1 MNIFDI
7 LGPVMVGPSS
17 SHTAGAVRIGLIT
30 RRLLGEKVK
39 PGRIGM
45 YGSFAATGKGH
56 GTDRALV
63 AGLLGMEPDD
73 IRIPASFELAKQ
85 EQMEFQIEEVSLSGA
100 HPNTAVLNVEGIS
113 GRKLEVQASSL
124 GGGRI
129 MINRLDGIEVNC
141 TCEMPTLI
149 VHNIDQPGLVAK
161 VTSMLF
167 ESNINIANMSLY
179 RDRRG
184 GIAVMVIE
192 ADKEIP
198 KEMLGWLEQQEGIK
212 KVTYINAA
220 EGEEQDGV

>member
-39 PGRIGM
+39 TARIGM

-85 EQMEFQIEEVSLSGA
+85 EQMEFQIEEISLSGA
-100 HPNTAVLNVEGIS
+100 HPNTGVLNVEGIS
-113 GRKLEVQASSL
+113 GRKLRYRQAL
-124 GGGRI
+124 
-129 MINRLDGIEVNC
+129 
-141 TCEMPTLI
+141 
-149 VHNIDQPGLVAK
+149 
-161 VTSMLF
+161 
-167 ESNINIANMSLY
+167 
-179 RDRRG
+179 
-184 GIAVMVIE
+184 
-192 ADKEIP
+192 
-198 KEMLGWLEQQEGIK
+198 W
-212 KVTYINAA
+212 AA
-220 EGEEQDGV
+220 AGS

>member
-1 MNIFDI
+1 
-7 LGPVMVGPSS
+7 
-17 SHTAGAVRIGLIT
+17 
-30 RRLLGEKVK
+30 
-39 PGRIGM
+39 M

-85 EQMEFQIEEVSLSGA
+85 EQMEFQIEEISLSGA

-198 KEMLGWLEQQEGIK
+198 KEMLGGLEQQEGIK

>member
-30 RRLLGEKVK
+30 GRLLGEKVK
-39 PGRIGM
+39 KASIGM

-63 AGLLGMEPDD
+63 AGLLGMKPDD
-73 IRIPASFELAKQ
+73 IRIPRSFEEAEKAG
-85 EQMEFQIEEVSLSGA
+85 MEFEIGEANLSGA
-100 HPNTAVLNVEGIS
+100 HPNTAVLKAEGVN
-113 GRKLEVQASSL
+113 GRMLEVQASSL

-149 VHNIDQPGLVAK
+149 VHNIDQPGHVAK

-179 RDRRG
+179 RNRRG

-192 ADKEIP
+192 ADREIP
-198 KEMLGWLEQQEGIK
+198 VDMLGWLECQEGIR
-212 KVTYINAA
+212 KVTYINAS
-220 EGEEQDGV
+220 EGEKDNGI

>member
-17 SHTAGAVRIGLIT
+17 SHTAGAVRIGLVT

-39 PGRIGM
+39 NARIGM

-73 IRIPASFELAKQ
+73 TRIPDSFSQAQREDMKF
-85 EQMEFQIEEVSLSGA
+85 EIGEVSLSGA
-100 HPNTAVLNVEGIS
+100 HPNTAVLKVEGVS
-113 GRKLEVQASSL
+113 GRTLEVQASSL
-124 GGGRI
+124 GGGR
-129 MINRLDGIEVNC
+129 
-141 TCEMPTLI
+141 PTLI
-149 VHNIDQPGLVAK
+149 VHNIDQPGHVAK

-198 KEMLGWLEQQEGIK
+198 EKMLEWLKQQEGIK

-220 EGEEQDGV
+220 EGEENNGI

>member
-17 SHTAGAVRIGLIT
+17 SHTAGAVRIGLVT

-39 PGRIGM
+39 NARIGM

-73 IRIPASFELAKQ
+73 TRIPDSFSQAQREDMKF
-85 EQMEFQIEEVSLSGA
+85 EIGEVSLSGA
-100 HPNTAVLNVEGIS
+100 HPNTAVLKVEGVS
-113 GRKLEVQASSL
+113 GRTLEVQASSL

-129 MINRLDGIEVNC
+129 MINRLDGIDVNC

-149 VHNIDQPGLVAK
+149 VYNIDQPGHVAK

-198 KEMLGWLEQQEGIK
+198 EKMLEWLKQQEGIK

-220 EGEEQDGV
+220 EGEENNGI

>member
-39 PGRIGM
+39 TARIGM
-45 YGSFAATGKGH
+45 YGSFASTGKGH

-85 EQMEFQIEEVSLSGA
+85 EQMEFQIEEISLSGA

>member
-1 MNIFDI
+1 
-7 LGPVMVGPSS
+7 
-17 SHTAGAVRIGLIT
+17 
-30 RRLLGEKVK
+30 
-39 PGRIGM
+39 
-45 YGSFAATGKGH
+45 
-56 GTDRALV
+56 
-63 AGLLGMEPDD
+63 MEPDD
-73 IRIPASFELAKQ
+73 TRIPDSFSQAQREDMKF
-85 EQMEFQIEEVSLSGA
+85 EIGEVSLSGA
-100 HPNTAVLNVEGIS
+100 HPNTAVLKVEGVS
-113 GRKLEVQASSL
+113 GRTLEVQASSL

-129 MINRLDGIEVNC
+129 MINRLDGIDVNC

-149 VHNIDQPGLVAK
+149 VHNIDQPGHVAK

-198 KEMLGWLEQQEGIK
+198 EKMLEWLKQQEGIK

-220 EGEEQDGV
+220 EGEENNGI

>member
-39 PGRIGM
+39 TARIGM
-45 YGSFAATGKGH
+45 YGSFAATRKGH

-85 EQMEFQIEEVSLSGA
+85 EQMEFQIEEISLSGA